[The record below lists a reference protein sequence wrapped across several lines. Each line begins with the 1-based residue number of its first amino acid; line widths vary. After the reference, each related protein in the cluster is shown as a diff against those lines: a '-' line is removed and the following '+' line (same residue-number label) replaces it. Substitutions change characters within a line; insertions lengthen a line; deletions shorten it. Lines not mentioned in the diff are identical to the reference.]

1 MDAAYCIKLNLKKPS
16 EQSLLF
22 KRLVSGYLAP
32 WGMTK
37 EPEGVGCALEI
48 AQKLRCESVIS
59 SPSLSWQ
66 TKKSVGKGWL
76 CWEMNEW
83 ARLDGGPG

>member
-48 AQKLRCESVIS
+48 AQKLRRESVIS
-59 SPSLSWQ
+59 SPDFFTFLVVANKEVSRQGLA
-66 TKKSVGKGWL
+66 VLG
-76 CWEMNEW
+76 NE
-83 ARLDGGPG
+83 